1 MQGESVA
8 IIGIDLGTTNSACG
22 VWKPQGVELIPN
34 RLGEV
39 LTPSVVGLDDS
50 GEIIVGRT
58 ARQRLI
64 HHSDKTV
71 AAFKRLMGTGHR
83 VGLGTQLFTATEL
96 SSLVLRS
103 LKEDAEA
110 HLGEPVEEAVISVPA
125 YFNDNQRQATKQ
137 AAELAGLTVRRLIN
151 EPTAAAM
158 AYGLHQNQEG
168 LFLILDLGGGTF
180 DVSLLEFFEGVM
192 EVHASAGDNFLGGE
206 DFVEAMIND
215 VLASRDI
222 PRDSLPASVLQNLYL
237 QMEGAKRKLGT
248 PQTLTLDL
256 NGQSFTHEVTPE
268 WFARIATP
276 LLLRAKHPI
285 ERTLRDADLHPG
297 KVDEVVL
304 VGGSTRLASF
314 RSMVGKMFGRLPSCH
329 LDPDTVVALGATIQ
343 AGLLAR
349 GEGLDDVVLTDVCP
363 YTLGTGII
371 NEDNPSLGDYFLPI
385 IERNSVVPI
394 SVERRLSTASDGQT
408 RITVKVYQGENRLVE
423 KNVQLGEM
431 EVQVP
436 KGARGQES
444 VTVRYSYDMNGLLE
458 VDVTVTSTGKTYH
471 KLIEH
476 SPGGLSEEEKAHS
489 RERLASLKFHPRDGE
504 ENRALLARADRLF
517 ESNLGERRER
527 IADLMGDFE
536 QVLDRQNPLD
546 IARAQKTFREA
557 LDFLESESWF

>member
-1 MQGESVA
+1 M
-8 IIGIDLGTTNSACG
+8 
-22 VWKPQGVELIPN
+22 
-34 RLGEV
+34 
-39 LTPSVVGLDDS
+39 
-50 GEIIVGRT
+50 
-58 ARQRLI
+58 
-64 HHSDKTV
+64 
-71 AAFKRLMGTGHR
+71 
-83 VGLGTQLFTATEL
+83 
-96 SSLVLRS
+96 
-103 LKEDAEA
+103 
-110 HLGEPVEEAVISVPA
+110 
-125 YFNDNQRQATKQ
+125 
-137 AAELAGLTVRRLIN
+137 
-151 EPTAAAM
+151 
-158 AYGLHQNQEG
+158 
-168 LFLILDLGGGTF
+168 
-180 DVSLLEFFEGVM
+180 
-192 EVHASAGDNFLGGE
+192 
-206 DFVEAMIND
+206 
-215 VLASRDI
+215 
-222 PRDSLPASVLQNLYL
+222 LQNLYL

>member
-1 MQGESVA
+1 MA